1 MSNLKGRSLVSVADF
16 SREEVEQVI
25 SLALELKAQTRAG
38 TAHHRLPGRVL
49 AMIFEKPSTR
59 TRLSFETGI
68 LQLGGHGIYLS
79 SRDMQLGRGET
90 IGDTAQVLSRYVSA
104 IMARTFAHQTV
115 VDLARYGTVPVING
129 LSDLEHPCQ
138 ALGDLLT
145 IQEHKG
151 RLAGLKLTYVGD
163 GNNVANSLMLACALV
178 GMSCAIGHPPGYAP
192 DAAIAAQAAEIGARY
207 GATITVTTDVDEA
220 VRDADAV
227 YTDVWTSMGQEG
239 QEDTR
244 RAQFQPYQVNDA
256 LMAKAKPDALFM
268 HCLPAHR
275 EEEVSASVMDGPQSV
290 VFDEAEN
297 RLHIQKAIM
306 ALLVP

>member
-25 SLALELKAQTRAG
+25 SLALELKSQTRAG
-38 TAHHRLPGRVL
+38 TVHHRLPGRIL

-59 TRLSFETGI
+59 TRLSFEAGI

-90 IGDTAQVLSRYVSA
+90 IGDTAQVLSRYVNA

-115 VDLARYGTVPVING
+115 VDLARFGTVPVING

-178 GMSCAIGHPPGYAP
+178 GMHCTVCHPQGYAP
-192 DAAIAAQAAEIGARY
+192 NAAITAQAQEIGARY
-207 GATITVTTDVDEA
+207 GATIVATSDIGQGVGG
-220 VRDADAV
+220 ADAV

-239 QEDTR
+239 QEDAR
-244 RAQFQPYQVNDA
+244 RNSFVPYQVNDA
-256 LMAKAKPDALFM
+256 LMAKAKPDAIFM

-275 EEEVSASVMDGPQSV
+275 DEEVSASVMDGKQSV